1 MRSFSSEAHRAQVPF
16 AKLLRFGSRLR
27 PFGASARNAASVAGR
42 LLTTEALIAEKP
54 EKKMGGGMPDMG
66 GMGDMM

>member
-1 MRSFSSEAHRAQVPF
+1 MRRRS
-16 AKLLRFGSRLR
+16 
-27 PFGASARNAASVAGR
+27 ASARNAARVAGL

-66 GMGDMM
+66 GMGGMGDMM